1 MAEKLAFLK
10 KKGGSGGSVI
20 TLLWTNPSPLSASGF
35 SAQTLSLDLS
45 KYEGVLIESLINTN
59 STLDGFRM
67 PVYVPKDGVQKY
79 VEAGQLKVVPP
90 ASNFGTTAYTRLVT
104 VTDTGITFSIGYAGA
119 STTSNAA
126 CIPYRIYGVR

>member
-1 MAEKLAFLK
+1 MAEKMALLR
-10 KKGGSGGSVI
+10 KKGGAKNTP
-20 TLLWTNPSPLSASGF
+20 TLLWTNPSPLSSAGF
-35 SAQTLSLDLS
+35 AAQTLSLDLS

-90 ASNFGTTAYTRLVT
+90 ASNFGATIYSRLVT
-104 VTDTGITFSIGYAGA
+104 VTDSGITFSTGYAGP
-119 STTSNAA
+119 STTNNTA
-126 CIPYRIYGVR
+126 CIPYRIYGL